1 MLMSQ
6 GGVVCF
12 HGTRSIGGYD
22 SGTVPDTPVDQ
33 YITMLAEMERNTGLT
48 FGGCHGYYGVAA
60 REPVIRN
67 GGDFTAI
74 LREPVKR
81 THSIYQANV
90 AGLFALAERH
100 GLDPAGIQLSS
111 ELAGGLADRVSSEL
125 ARLAAEHSAEATRTE
140 SRRRV
145 DAALSMGSRAIPK
158 WRHGSGS
165 AQDDNL
171 GTALATLFFNSA
183 RDSVGIDE
191 EIILACGPDDLI
203 VMERMTGD
211 SDYFREHVWDRLLPH
226 LAGRS
231 PLAAD
236 SPRLNDHAGQVERG
250 LDSAGLFE
258 SWNPVYREAL
268 VAMLAAHPASVDA
281 YRRVGYFIP

>member
-1 MLMSQ
+1 MSQ

-22 SGTVPDTPVDQ
+22 SGTVPDSPVGQ
-33 YITMLAEMERNTGLT
+33 YIAMLAEMERNSGLS
-48 FGGCHGYYGVAA
+48 FGSCHGYYGVVA
-60 REPVIRN
+60 REPVIRH
-67 GGDFTAI
+67 GGAFTAI

-90 AGLFALAERH
+90 AALAERH
-100 GLDPAGIQLSS
+100 GISPSGIQLSS
-111 ELAGGLADRVSSEL
+111 ELGGGLEERVSHEL
-125 ARLAAEHSAEATRTE
+125 ARLAADRSVQASRTD

-145 DAALSMGSRAIPK
+145 DAALGMGSRVVPK
-158 WRHGSGS
+158 WMTGS
-165 AQDDNL
+165 AKDDDL
-171 GTALATLFFNSA
+171 GPAIAALFFNSA
-183 RDSVGIDE
+183 RDSVAIDE
-191 EIILACGPDDLI
+191 EIILACDPGDLI

-211 SDYFREHVWDRLLPH
+211 SDYFREHVWERLLPH

-231 PLAAD
+231 PLAPD